1 MSRLKLGVIADD
13 FTGATDIASFMVN
26 AGWRV
31 VQQIGVP
38 DPDLVAPDVDAIV
51 IALKSRSCP
60 VDTAISETLASARW
74 LKSQGAA
81 QLFFK
86 YCSTFDSTAVGNIG
100 PVADALLQ
108 AFNIQKTIF
117 CPALSAYGRTVV
129 HGHLFVNGQLLNES
143 GMQNH
148 PVNPMMDANL
158 CRVLAAQSSHKVGL
172 IDYACVDAGAAA
184 MGHSMAAQLSKG
196 TQFFIVDTLN
206 DSQLQT
212 IAEAVRAFEL
222 VTGGSGL
229 GGALAA
235 LDVAGQAR
243 TRVSLRPI
251 NNKTVILSGSCSVM
265 TNQQVA
271 YYCESGAPHQAIDVT
286 LALKNTEYANDLTKW
301 VLAQYQQNTT
311 QAPLLYATQ
320 SPENLRQIQAE
331 FGAEVASLAVERLFS
346 QIAQNLAREGICNFI
361 VAGGETSGAITQAL
375 QIKEFEI
382 GDTVAPGVP
391 WVKAVATNTFLCLKS
406 GNFGDVTFFQKA
418 QD

>member
-1 MSRLKLGVIADD
+1 MKGLKLGVIADD

-38 DPDLVAPDVDAIV
+38 DVDLIAPDVDAIV
-51 IALKSRSCP
+51 ISLKSRSCP
-60 VDTAISETLASARW
+60 VETAISETLASARW

-86 YCSTFDSTAVGNIG
+86 YCSTFDSTAAGNIG
-100 PVADALLQ
+100 PVADALMQ

-148 PVNPMMDANL
+148 PVTPMTDANL
-158 CRVLAAQSSHKVGL
+158 CRVLAAQSTHAVGL
-172 IDYACVDAGAAA
+172 INYACIDAGVAAIRE
-184 MGHSMAAQLSKG
+184 SIAAQQAKG
-196 TQFFIVDTLN
+196 IQFFVVDTLN
-206 DSQLQT
+206 DAQLQI
-212 IAEAVRAFEL
+212 IAEAVHTFEL

-235 LDVAGQAR
+235 LDVAGQPR
-243 TRVSLRPI
+243 TRVSLRPTH
-251 NNKTVILSGSCSVM
+251 NKTIILSGSCSVM

-271 YYCESGAPHQAIDVT
+271 YYCESGAPNRAINVEQAIH
-286 LALKNTEYANDLTKW
+286 NTTYAAELTEW
-301 VLAQYQQNTT
+301 VMSQYQANIK
-311 QAPLLYATQ
+311 QAPLVYATQ
-320 SPENLRQIQAE
+320 SPQHLQEIQAKW
-331 FGAEVASLAVERLFS
+331 GAHVASCAVEQLFS
-346 QIAQNLAREGICNFI
+346 QIAQNLLQQGVQNFI

-375 QIKEFEI
+375 KIKEFEI

-391 WVKAVATNTFLCLKS
+391 WVKAVASDIFLCLKS